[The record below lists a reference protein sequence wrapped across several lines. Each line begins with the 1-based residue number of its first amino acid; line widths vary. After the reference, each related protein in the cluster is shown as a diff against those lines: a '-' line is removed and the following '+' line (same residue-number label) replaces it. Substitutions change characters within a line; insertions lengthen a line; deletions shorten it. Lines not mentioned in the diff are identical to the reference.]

1 MPGDVPG
8 SGSSQFVATSGID
21 SADKC
26 AEYCDKEKNCGSY
39 EFSPSE
45 LKCNV
50 NTENEPT
57 SKKIYKDYQ
66 FCSKKSK
73 YPQIRSGKKIKSKY
87 CVFQCRVGSNSASK
101 ILSSGDWSK
110 LKKFLSVN
118 SLSKKT
124 MKYESHSVRDYEC
137 EAIFM

>member
-1 MPGDVPG
+1 MYMPGDVPG

-66 FCSKKSK
+66 FCSKKSTGK
-73 YPQIRSGKKIKSKY
+73 HAGFIRYEPKDVRAAAPASGTQTTSPAKTNVEVQEAVADVPQE
-87 CVFQCRVGSNSASK
+87 
-101 ILSSGDWSK
+101 D
-110 LKKFLSVN
+110 
-118 SLSKKT
+118 
-124 MKYESHSVRDYEC
+124 
-137 EAIFM
+137 